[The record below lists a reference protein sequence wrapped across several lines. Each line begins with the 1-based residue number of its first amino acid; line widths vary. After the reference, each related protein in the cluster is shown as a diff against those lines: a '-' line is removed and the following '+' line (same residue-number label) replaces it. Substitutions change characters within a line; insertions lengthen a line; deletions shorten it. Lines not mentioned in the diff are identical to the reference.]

1 MTCHLIATGEL
12 EAYAFGERSPAAG
25 RALEGHLFGCAACAA
40 ELRHLRSERRL
51 FRARAETSPD
61 PLELPPFADV
71 LARITRSDDLGETR
85 GGLDEGHGDHL
96 VPERTPLDDQYGG
109 GLDAERHDLDG
120 GRDRLDD
127 QHAGSLDAEQRGSLA
142 DDLVRVAHESG
153 LAAGQGSEP
162 ARAIAPRPRRRML
175 SATVVTL
182 AVAAAV
188 AWLWLGRPA
197 QPGPEAARG
206 DDAAAEIL
214 PEPICAANE
223 PGEDGEDGAP
233 CNAHC
238 EEDDVT
244 ADEPR
249 VSLPPD
255 GHLDLALARYEE
267 DVGACVAGAS
277 RSPETPM
284 TSACEDAIAWCSVG
298 RP

>member
-25 RALEGHLFGCAACAA
+25 RAIEGHLFGCAACAA
-40 ELRHLRSERRL
+40 ELRHLRNERRL

-61 PLELPPFADV
+61 PLEVPAFADV
-71 LARITRSDDLGETR
+71 LARIARSDDLGEGR
-85 GGLDEGHGDHL
+85 GDLDEERGDDL
-96 VPERTPLDDQYGG
+96 VTERDPLDDQYGEN
-109 GLDAERHDLDG
+109 LRDERPDLGDG
-120 GRDRLDD
+120 RHRLGD
-127 QHAGSLDAEQRGSLA
+127 QHGGNLV
-142 DDLVRVAHESG
+142 DDLVRVAHDSG
-153 LAAGQGSEP
+153 LAAGQGTEP
-162 ARAIAPRPRRRML
+162 VRASPPRPRPRML

-206 DDAAAEIL
+206 DDAAAEIV
-214 PEPICAANE
+214 PEPICAADE
-223 PGEDGEDGAP
+223 PGEDGAP
-233 CNAHC
+233 CNADC

-255 GHLDLALARYEE
+255 RRMDLALARMEE
-267 DVGACVAGAS
+267 DVGACLPGAP
-277 RSPETPM
+277 RPTNGALETPA